1 MANTYTAVELSV
13 DVDGEKKEL
22 LTLLADQRALLRI
35 TARNLTE
42 EQARALPTVSELS
55 IGGLLKHVALVERN
69 HVRTIT
75 ERDENAQFDMS
86 DAENGYV
93 LRDDESLQGWL
104 DEYATIAAEYEKL
117 IAATDLDDSIP
128 QATAPWAPEREW
140 LTVRTMALHLLRETA
155 HHSGHADIIRETLDG
170 QTTMSA
176 LSEGQDWAAEVSGA
190 DAAS

>member
-93 LRDDESLQGWL
+93 LSDDESLQGWL